1 MSDNQKEAVESE
13 MLENSG
19 GGGIEM
25 TPAEREYLDK
35 AFPVEQDQQKTNPV
49 RAEDGKFAKQSQQ
62 QDTPSDVPKGYDK
75 AVKALKLDGWTDDD
89 IKALPAERLVALG
102 KKAKERHSEIGKKL
116 QSRASEPEESE
127 EAESEGEEE
136 EGDDLESSRKETEEA
151 EETESDSSEDKA
163 TEDEDEESE
172 EEEEQGS
179 AEPARQPLSKD
190 RIRSLVKPLSDAIG
204 LGDEVGD
211 ELAKVLEQAIVPLQ
225 QEVAQYRQYHE
236 QMIMQRGEELGM
248 AAREKLAGQFPGLK
262 DEEKFNRV
270 VAKMDQLARSGKYDS
285 METLM
290 LDAAKLEL
298 FEDAKDN
305 ATRSALSS
313 KRSQGQPVTSARSM
327 PTKALGVE
335 DREDKALDALL
346 NGKGVDA
353 ARRAYYGQ

>member
-1 MSDNQKEAVESE
+1 MMVKA
-13 MLENSG
+13 G
-19 GGGIEM
+19 GGEIEI

-49 RAEDGKFAKQSQQ
+49 RAEDGKFAKKSEQ

-89 IKALPAERLVALG
+89 IKALPPERLVALG
-102 KKAKERHSEIGKKL
+102 KKAKDRHSEIGKKL
-116 QSRASEPEESE
+116 QSRASEPEQESE
-127 EAESEGEEE
+127 DPEEKDGEEE
-136 EGDDLESSRKETEEA
+136 SDDSETRADDSEDEDETEA
-151 EETESDSSEDKA
+151 DDSEDKA
-163 TEDEDEESE
+163 TEDEDEESDD
-172 EEEEQGS
+172 EEEQGS

-225 QEVAQYRQYHE
+225 KEVAQYRQYHE

-262 DEEKFNRV
+262 DEGKFEQV
-270 VAKMDQLARSGKYDS
+270 VRKMDQLARTGKYDS
-285 METLM
+285 MEALM
-290 LDAAKLEL
+290 FDAAKLEL
-298 FEDAKDN
+298 FDDAKDN

-313 KRSQGQPVTSARSM
+313 KRSQGQPVTSTRSI

-353 ARRAYYGQ
+353 ARRAYNGQ

>member
-1 MSDNQKEAVESE
+1 

-102 KKAKERHSEIGKKL
+102 KKSKERHSEIGKKL
-116 QSRASEPEESE
+116 QSRASEPEESD
-127 EAESEGEEE
+127 ESEEE
-136 EGDDLESSRKETEEA
+136 EKEE
-151 EETESDSSEDKA
+151 ESDDSEPARAEADEEEGGGEDESEDKA
-163 TEDEDEESE
+163 TEDDEDDS

-179 AEPARQPLSKD
+179 AEPARQPLSKE
-190 RIRSLVKPLSDAIG
+190 RIRAMVKPLSDAIG

-211 ELAKVLEQAIVPLQ
+211 ELAKVLEQAIAPLQ
-225 QEVAQYRQYHE
+225 NEVAQYRQYHE
-236 QMIMQRGEELGM
+236 QVIMQRGEELGM

-298 FEDAKDN
+298 FDDAKDN

-327 PTKALGVE
+327 PTKALAAE

-353 ARRAYYGQ
+353 ARRAYNGQ